1 MMAGP
6 PELYSFVNKFINLWQ
21 SGNCARLA
29 VKCQEGKAS
38 VNLHLQLGGDP
49 PAKPPKPRPS
59 PSRQRRSARRALA
72 RAEAAAA
79 NAAPHVTKADTAVQ
93 TVEPISTVNVA
104 VDATV
109 ATENIVVQ
117 TDPEFHPLK
126 NISTVNVA
134 VDATVA
140 TKDIV
145 VQTDPEFQPLK
156 NILTVQASHQLPQ
169 SAGQA
174 DPRPGHDRGHPHH
187 VVQDVFCPDRD
198 YRRCLEPHQVA
209 AQASVDEDLENYEQN
224 RANVQKTLQMIDQ
237 ALNFRR

>member
-93 TVEPISTVNVA
+93 TVEP
-104 VDATV
+104 
-109 ATENIVVQ
+109 
-117 TDPEFHPLK
+117 
-126 NISTVNVA
+126 ISTVNVA